1 MRIASRGGGR
11 INCERDACLPWL
23 GGADSKPGGFTMQR
37 GSAVLRRVI
46 GYWILAFIGFALCAL
61 PPAARA
67 APVNGA
73 IAASAAQLRDELSP
87 LLQVNVICQRVRE
100 GKMIRT
106 YSCPDRNTCV
116 NVAGAWKCRPP
127 GAALMAC
134 SVCYANQKRD
144 FDSCVRSGTLM
155 QQSACVNRVNGELM
169 KCLGHCR

>member
-1 MRIASRGGGR
+1 MR
-11 INCERDACLPWL
+11 
-23 GGADSKPGGFTMQR
+23 R
-37 GSAVLRRVI
+37 GSAVVGRVI
-46 GYWILAFIGFALCAL
+46 GYWILVFIGVAIYAL
-61 PPAARA
+61 PPAAQA

-73 IAASAAQLRDELSP
+73 VATSAAQLRDELSP
-87 LLQVNVICQRVRE
+87 LVRVNVICQRIRE
-100 GKMIRT
+100 GNMIRT
-106 YSCPDRNTCV
+106 FSCPNGNTCV

-144 FDSCVRSGTLM
+144 SDSCTRSGTLM

>member
-1 MRIASRGGGR
+1 
-11 INCERDACLPWL
+11 
-23 GGADSKPGGFTMQR
+23 MQR
-37 GSAVLRRVI
+37 GSAVSRRVI

-61 PPAARA
+61 PPAALA

-73 IAASAAQLRDELSP
+73 VAASAAQLRDELSP

-144 FDSCVRSGTLM
+144 SDSCARSGTLM